1 MEDFINKLYRNH
13 SLIYKGLLFICTTF
27 LIVYLFPKSGKFKYN
42 FEKGK
47 PWQSEVL
54 LAPFDFAI
62 KKNDAE
68 LTQEKQE
75 IANNS
80 VLYFDL
86 DNSVKTR
93 VTQSFA
99 AQFKKMF
106 SDSLPRVT
114 YNSLFKVGQE
124 IISEFYIVGVLGE
137 SYNFSETSSI
147 VILED
152 RVKKQEGFFSEIIKQ
167 DAITPI
173 IEKSLLKHN
182 LIKYKKDFISLFFDL
197 IEPNLVFNKSFTE
210 KALQEDLNK
219 IALVRGSV
227 EKGTLIISKG
237 EVVDAERFQIL
248 KSLQSEFESQEWGKS
263 NYNWIIF
270 AYTLLVALAL
280 LMLYLFLR
288 KYRREVLENNKK
300 VTFIFFNIFLMIFI
314 TTLVV
319 NYDSKFIYV
328 VPICILPLIF
338 YKIYLKNP
346 ESFAYN
352 KEYLLSQKQFHKND
366 FDKNDNKFIE
376 IKSQIIKNLNKSNT
390 KKTLPIDS
398 DTLIFLENFIVLS
411 PQTIRGGAGVPAPK
425 TYIKLYDKLSGKLLF
440 VFEKKS
446 NVLESYNYYNSNL
459 NFRLNKFKKP
469 EIGISY
475 FDFWCSSIG
484 GFKDNLINP
493 LRNWIILLNSIL
505 IAFLLMPILNY
516 IKNKF
521 LSTKS
526 NSENKVL
533 PPT

>member
-1 MEDFINKLYRNH
+1 MKNIDFDFVLSTFVILFP
-13 SLIYKGLLFICTTF
+13 LILLDIESEFLQKQSIIAVLLNFIC
-27 LIVYLFPKSGKFKYN
+27 LIVIFVF
-42 FEKGK
+42 
-47 PWQSEVL
+47 
-54 LAPFDFAI
+54 I
-62 KKNDAE
+62 
-68 LTQEKQE
+68 
-75 IANNS
+75 
-80 VLYFDL
+80 
-86 DNSVKTR
+86 
-93 VTQSFA
+93 
-99 AQFKKMF
+99 
-106 SDSLPRVT
+106 
-114 YNSLFKVGQE
+114 
-124 IISEFYIVGVLGE
+124 
-137 SYNFSETSSI
+137 
-147 VILED
+147 
-152 RVKKQEGFFSEIIKQ
+152 
-167 DAITPI
+167 
-173 IEKSLLKHN
+173 KSL
-182 LIKYKKDFISLFFDL
+182 
-197 IEPNLVFNKSFTE
+197 
-210 KALQEDLNK
+210 
-219 IALVRGSV
+219 G
-227 EKGTLIISKG
+227 ISKG
-237 EVVDAERFQIL
+237 L
-248 KSLQSEFESQEWGKS
+248 SSL
-263 NYNWIIF
+263 IIF
-270 AYTLLVALAL
+270 
-280 LMLYLFLR
+280 
-288 KYRREVLENNKK
+288 
-300 VTFIFFNIFLMIFI
+300 FI
-314 TTLVV
+314 TLW
-319 NYDSKFIYV
+319 F
-328 VPICILPLIF
+328 CILPLIF